1 LVNKIIEESSKI
13 EEGIKTN
20 YKKDNEA
27 EKSKD
32 KKKTINEIKN
42 LTKKRKLNIDQLR
55 KRLKLDEKC
64 FEGNKK
70 NCCFDLYE
78 ILNKNTNNMK
88 KIVDKNGI
96 KLIKEV
102 ANKIMYE
109 DKMLHK
115 DIYYYNNKFLGE
127 FMENKRDKIFNKI
140 FEKQKQIKKEIIG
153 KPKTLK
159 EKMFQFL
166 KDDILE

>member
-1 LVNKIIEESSKI
+1 M
-13 EEGIKTN
+13 
-20 YKKDNEA
+20 
-27 EKSKD
+27 
-32 KKKTINEIKN
+32 
-42 LTKKRKLNIDQLR
+42 TKKRKLNIDQLR
-55 KRLKLDEKC
+55 KRLKLDEKY

-96 KLIKEV
+96 KLIQEA

-115 DIYYYNNKFLGE
+115 DVYYYNNKYLGQ
-127 FMENKRDKIFNKI
+127 FMENKRDKMINKI
-140 FEKQKQIKKEIIG
+140 FDRQKQIKKEIIG

-159 EKMFQFL
+159 EKMFQYL